1 MHLLIRFIINAL
13 AVLAISY
20 WPLSNG
26 QLMGIHSDGWL
37 PAVEV
42 AVVLG
47 IANAIIRPILMVLSC
62 PLIILTLGIGTLF
75 INALIFYVVAGLHW
89 IPGFTVPGY
98 WAAFWGSIV
107 ITIISWILS
116 LIIREPED
124 RTPRQQTA

>member
-1 MHLLIRFIINAL
+1 MHLLTRFIINAL

-20 WPLSNG
+20 WPWHI
-26 QLMGIHSDGWL
+26 MGIHSDGWL
-37 PAVEV
+37 PAVE
-42 AVVLG
+42 AAIVLG

-75 INALIFYVVAGLHW
+75 INALIFYYGLRW
-89 IPGFTVPGY
+89 IPGFTVPGF
-98 WAAFWGSIV
+98 WPAFWGALV
-107 ITIISWILS
+107 VTIISWILS

>member
-1 MHLLIRFIINAL
+1 MHLLTRFIINAL

-20 WPLSNG
+20 WPWHI
-26 QLMGIHSDGWL
+26 MGIHSDGWL
-37 PAVEV
+37 PAVE
-42 AVVLG
+42 AAIVLG

-75 INALIFYVVAGLHW
+75 INALIFYYGLRW
-89 IPGFTVPGY
+89 IPGFTVPGF
-98 WAAFWGSIV
+98 WPAFWGALV
-107 ITIISWILS
+107 VTIISWVLS